1 MTEFPVSNSFHLLV
15 RNLPLAGHGGGL
27 LAARQAY
34 PQAPEPW
41 LDLSTGV
48 SPYAYPFERLP
59 KEIFTRLPEP
69 EEVYALEATAKH
81 AYQAPRHAEVV
92 AAPGTQA
99 IINWLPRLATARRV
113 GILGFTYCEHARR
126 WDESGAYV
134 VEAVEL
140 AALKGKDVAIV
151 VNPNNP
157 DGRVIPPS
165 ELLELAGA
173 LASRGGLLIIDE
185 AFADFLGPA
194 ASLAPVL
201 PSRGAVVLR
210 SFGKTYGLPGLRL
223 GFAIAPRPIA
233 EKLRVALGP
242 WPVSGPAIAAAEK
255 ALLDAQ
261 WLAAARAR
269 LEKDAAALD
278 RILAEAGLARVG
290 GTPLFRLVGHKNA
303 QRIFD
308 HLAGAGILV
317 RRFAARP
324 DWLRFGILAQEK
336 DRARL
341 RAALRA
347 AL

>member
-1 MTEFPVSNSFHLLV
+1 MREIS
-15 RNLPLAGHGGGL
+15 RRGLPEALLAGHGGNL
-27 LAARQAY
+27 FAARSAY

-41 LDLSTGV
+41 LDLSTGI
-48 SPYAYPFERLP
+48 SPHAYPFAGLP
-59 KEIFTRLPEP
+59 GESWTRLPQP
-69 EEVYALEATAKH
+69 EELRTLEAAAAM
-81 AYQAPRHAEVV
+81 AYRVPPVAEVI
-92 AAPGTQA
+92 AAPGSQA
-99 IINWLPRLATARRV
+99 VISWLPYLFLAKRA

-126 WDESGAYV
+126 WERAGAQV
-134 VEAVEL
+134 TIARELPEL
-140 AALKGKDVAIV
+140 ASQDAAIV

-157 DGRVIPPS
+157 DGRLVPAAA
-165 ELLELAGA
+165 LHRLGRA
-173 LASRGGLLIIDE
+173 LAARGGLLIIDE
-185 AFADFLGPA
+185 AFIDFLEPA
-194 ASLAPVL
+194 ASAIPDM
-201 PSRGAVVLR
+201 PARGVVVLR
-210 SFGKTYGLPGLRL
+210 SFGKAYGLPGLRL

-242 WPVSGPAIAAAEK
+242 WPVSGPALAAAEK

-278 RILAEAGLARVG
+278 GILAEAGLARVG